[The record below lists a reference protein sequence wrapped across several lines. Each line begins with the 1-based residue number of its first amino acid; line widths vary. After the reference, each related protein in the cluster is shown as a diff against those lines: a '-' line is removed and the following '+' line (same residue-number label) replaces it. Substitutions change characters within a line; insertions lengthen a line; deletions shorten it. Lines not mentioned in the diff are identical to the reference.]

1 MCVASFLSFQFNG
14 SDMKYQTAR
23 DVIPSS
29 ERMQRE
35 IIASHKRSQQY
46 GINREK
52 RDKNQVR
59 LSPAEFD
66 AKVEKNKE
74 ILTVVIP
81 SISDF
86 YELLSPEEF
95 MVAYVSGDGYIL
107 HVAGSEKVKS
117 AFAKRQGLPGYRWK
131 EEDVGATAISIC
143 LKRKIPIQ
151 LNAQDYYCRQAHGSC
166 SCAAPVFGKQDN
178 LDGVLVVVGLNSV
191 FHPNTLVMITMA
203 ARSIEKHMR
212 LLRRNHEKL
221 LYTGFLDSV
230 IESAETG
237 ILTLDREMR
246 ILKINKK
253 GNQILKQRGLDGK
266 QNSIIESLSL
276 NLEDI
281 QLNPK
286 NWKEREVSL
295 QIDKQDVHLYYSAR
309 PVVSEKNELLGAV
322 LFFNEFKDIKK
333 LANKV
338 SGTKAIFTFDLLVG
352 SSKSFRK
359 SIDLAIRASQSS
371 STVLLLGETG
381 TGKEL
386 FAQAIHNGS
395 KRREQ
400 AFIPI
405 NCGAI
410 PSELLESELFGYV
423 GGAFTGA
430 SKNGRPG
437 KFELADGGT
446 ILLDEI
452 GDMQHDM
459 QVKLL
464 RVLQT
469 GEVQRIG
476 ANKVS
481 RIDAR
486 IIAATHVDLQKAI
499 KHNRFR
505 TDLFYRLNI
514 IEITLPPLRERGPED
529 IEALALHFIK
539 RFSPGT
545 SLSSDALEKL
555 VNYSW
560 PGNVRELE
568 NTIERGLHLC
578 DSGKLQATHIDLQVK
593 STVPNKGTS
602 GTLRE
607 MEQELIN
614 TTINACHGNMAQS
627 AKILGVSRTTL
638 YRKVKEFGIETV

>member
-1 MCVASFLSFQFNG
+1 
-14 SDMKYQTAR
+14 MKYQTAR
-23 DVIPSS
+23 DVIPNS
-29 ERMQRE
+29 ERMQQE
-35 IIASHKRSQQY
+35 IIASHKRSQKY
-46 GINREK
+46 GINRET

-59 LSPAEFD
+59 LTPAEFD
-66 AKVEKNKE
+66 TKLEENKD
-74 ILTVVIP
+74 ILRVVVP
-81 SISDF
+81 SISEF

-107 HVAGSEKVKS
+107 HIAGSENVKS
-117 AFAKRQGLPGYRWK
+117 EFAKGQGLPGYRWK
-131 EEDVGATAISIC
+131 EEDVGTTAISIC

-151 LNAQDYYCRQAHGSC
+151 LNDQDYYCRQVHGSC
-166 SCAAPVFGKQDN
+166 SCAAPVFGKQDS
-178 LDGVLVVVGLNSV
+178 LDGVLVVAGLNHV
-191 FHPNTLVMITMA
+191 FHHNTLVMITMA

-212 LLRRNHEKL
+212 LLRRNQEKL

-237 ILTLDREMR
+237 ILTLDRDMR
-246 ILKINKK
+246 VLKTNRK
-253 GNQILKQRGLDGK
+253 GKQILKQRGIDGK
-266 QNSIIESLSL
+266 QTSIIESLSL

-281 QLNPK
+281 HLNQK
-286 NWKEREVSL
+286 KWKDREASL

-309 PVVSEKNELLGAV
+309 PVVSENNELLGAV

-333 LANKV
+333 LADKV
-338 SGTKAIFTFDLLVG
+338 SGTKPFFTFDLLIG
-352 SSKSFRK
+352 NSELFRK
-359 SIDLAIRASQSS
+359 TIDLAIRASQSS
-371 STVLLLGETG
+371 SIVLLLGETG

-386 FAQAIHNGS
+386 FAHAIHNGS

-410 PSELLESELFGYV
+410 PKELLESELFGYV

-430 SKNGRPG
+430 SKSGRPG

-452 GDMQHDM
+452 GDMPHDM

-476 ANKVS
+476 ANKVT

-499 KHNRFR
+499 EHDRFR
-505 TDLFYRLNI
+505 RDLFYRLNI
-514 IEITLPPLRERGPED
+514 IEITLPPLRERGSED

-539 RFSPGT
+539 RFSPET
-545 SLSSDALEKL
+545 SLSSNALKKL
-555 VNYSW
+555 VNYNW

-578 DSGKLQATHIDLQVK
+578 DSRKLQAAHIDLQVK
-593 STVPNKGTS
+593 SIGQIKGNP

-607 MEQELIN
+607 MEEELVSA
-614 TTINACHGNMAQS
+614 TISGCKGNMAKS
-627 AKILGVSRTTL
+627 AKTLGISRATL
-638 YRKVKEFGIETV
+638 YRKVKEYGLETI